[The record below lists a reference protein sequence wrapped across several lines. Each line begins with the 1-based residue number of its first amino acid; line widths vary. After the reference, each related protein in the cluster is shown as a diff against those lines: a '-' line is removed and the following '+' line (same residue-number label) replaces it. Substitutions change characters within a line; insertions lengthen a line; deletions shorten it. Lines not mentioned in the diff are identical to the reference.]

1 MTTLLNFV
9 IQSKNMAIFFLEI
22 SETNQ
27 KIKKMAGLDLNNNK
41 KISGLNRISSAL
53 CKIINYQSLD
63 VKISVCLLS
72 GG

>member
-1 MTTLLNFV
+1 
-9 IQSKNMAIFFLEI
+9 MAIFLLEI

-41 KISGLNRISSAL
+41 KFSGLNRYISSAL

-63 VKISVCLLS
+63 VKISKLS